1 MIRARISAVL
11 SAMLIAQFGVSIC
24 LSGVYLLSVIY
35 GFASGYALPTTAIFH
50 LVPATERIIGFE
62 PSLATT
68 LLVVAACGATTSWL
82 ARLGVLDR
90 MRIEMTENVLARM
103 ARPWGVLLPLCILLI
118 IVNSGGWS
126 GHYTGHP
133 SGSMSVLNLM
143 PWSDAIVYFGSSLD
157 RATLD
162 IWGTVPARRPL
173 AQALRDVTVF
183 LSAYSQPI
191 TVLLQTTLIAF
202 AYGSNLTARLRWAA
216 IAVACAAA
224 VVGLNTAL
232 SFLYS
237 PVESVSSAS
246 FNFTLC
252 GISVGGSWKDCYYQL
267 YADEIAQLQ
276 NDQRALTAL
285 MLQKAMANIAA
296 HPGVVLLSFTKNILN
311 YVWDLPDLYLTGFR
325 WFRVRWKFVLI
336 IAVSAGLTA
345 AMRKRGARTE
355 RIIWTGLFL
364 STLASA
370 AIIYADD

>member
-68 LLVVAACGATTSWL
+68 LLVVAACGATISWL

-90 MRIEMTENVLARM
+90 PRIETTEIVLARM
-103 ARPWGVLLPLCILLI
+103 ARSWGVLLPLCVLLV

-202 AYGSNLTARLRWAA
+202 GLT
-216 IAVACAAA
+216 
-224 VVGLNTAL
+224 
-232 SFLYS
+232 
-237 PVESVSSAS
+237 
-246 FNFTLC
+246 
-252 GISVGGSWKDCYYQL
+252 
-267 YADEIAQLQ
+267 
-276 NDQRALTAL
+276 
-285 MLQKAMANIAA
+285 
-296 HPGVVLLSFTKNILN
+296 
-311 YVWDLPDLYLTGFR
+311 
-325 WFRVRWKFVLI
+325 
-336 IAVSAGLTA
+336 LTA
-345 AMRKRGARTE
+345 ARILAWRG
-355 RIIWTGLFL
+355 IW
-364 STLASA
+364 SA
-370 AIIYADD
+370 IAFIGFAALLVRPYLGTM